1 MVRLDESALICDFAE
16 TYHILDWRALPIQT
30 AAVLASGLRE
40 NSRIKMK
47 IADSEISPEMAL
59 MAATVDR
66 LSMLVWAKTE
76 DAQKGVNRPESILA
90 MLTNKETNAE
100 KVTDSG
106 VLVFRTVEEFEAAR
120 KRIHQGGG

>member
-90 MLTNKETNAE
+90 MRTNKETNAE